1 MPQDDVTSTTP
12 LRGGRQKANHI
23 QVMRLEMGLAERKAI
38 LVPVASILQEVQAS
52 AQTFKVIRTGAIA
65 AAGVASLGAVY
76 VGWRIG
82 KAMFDFVEDAEDLA
96 NGAKKVFKVM
106 LPPPIKGAIS
116 VWDYL
121 TGEPDKES
129 WQGGG
134 GGDF

>member
-23 QVMRLEMGLAERKAI
+23 QVMRIEMGLAERKAI
-38 LVPVASILQEVQAS
+38 LVPIASILQEVQES

-82 KAMFDFVEDAEDLA
+82 KSLYGWVDEIADIVKLPIENTQAILDGDPET
-96 NGAKKVFKVM
+96 KPVM
-106 LPPPIKGAIS
+106 GL
-116 VWDYL
+116 
-121 TGEPDKES
+121 GESFIFSALKIL
-129 WQGGG
+129 GY
-134 GGDF
+134 